1 LHIAHLEQPNFAL
14 RALPGLIGEPTLGI
28 RIGLTG
34 PMVRTPDPSYWPL
47 NAMLYC
53 SRIASLIAVLLTL
66 LVIQGCTE
74 SPSPGAGKKKPQ
86 GAREHLV
93 EVEKVRRRSVSTAHE
108 RSGSLRTR
116 RWVRI
121 HTQEEGRIDALPFYE
136 GDAVES
142 GELLVR
148 LDDSLLGAQLDKA
161 RATTKLARV
170 NLDRIED
177 LLKKR
182 AASEDERARTQTALD
197 VAVAEQRLLQAR
209 FEYTR
214 IKAPFGGIVTE
225 RNAEPGDVVE
235 KHSHLL
241 TIADPS
247 TLMTEIHISEL
258 LLPYLKQG
266 DPVTVRIDA
275 LGDRAFSGVIQRIH
289 PELDPLTRQGVVEVA
304 LDPVPAGA
312 RAGQFAR
319 VTFDTARVER
329 IVVPFEAVRRDRQ
342 GEFVYL
348 LDDGHKAIR
357 VPVRSGIRVGDGIEI
372 LQGLETDQHI
382 VRRGFLG
389 LTEGKTVSP
398 VNETLNNE

>member
-1 LHIAHLEQPNFAL
+1 MSYRRHI
-14 RALPGLIGEPTLGI
+14 T
-28 RIGLTG
+28 
-34 PMVRTPDPSYWPL
+34 
-47 NAMLYC
+47 
-53 SRIASLIAVLLTL
+53 SLIVAPLILLL
-66 LVIQGCTE
+66 MQGCTE
-74 SPSPGAGKKKPQ
+74 PPPSGAGKKSSQ
-86 GAREHLV
+86 GNREHLV

-108 RSGSLRTR
+108 RSGSLRAR

-121 HTQEEGRIDALPFYE
+121 HSQEEGRIDALPFYE
-136 GDAVES
+136 GDEVES

-214 IKAPFGGIVTE
+214 IKAPISGIVTE

-241 TIADPS
+241 TITDPG

-266 DPVTVRIDA
+266 DPVSVRIDA
-275 LGDRAFSGVIQRIH
+275 LGDRTFSGVIQRIH
-289 PELDPLTRQGVVEVA
+289 PELDSATRQGVVEVA
-304 LDPVPAGA
+304 LEPVPSGA

-319 VTFDTARVER
+319 VTFDTARIER
-329 IVVPFEAVRRDRQ
+329 ILVPFESVRRDRQ

-348 LDDGHKAIR
+348 VDDRNKALH
-357 VPVRSGIRVGDGIEI
+357 VPVRSGIRVGDSIEI
-372 LQGLETDQHI
+372 LQGLETGQRI

-398 VNETLNNE
+398 VNETLINE

>member
-1 LHIAHLEQPNFAL
+1 MPY
-14 RALPGLIGEPTLGI
+14 RRPVT
-28 RIGLTG
+28 
-34 PMVRTPDPSYWPL
+34 
-47 NAMLYC
+47 
-53 SRIASLIAVLLTL
+53 SLIAGLLISFLIT
-66 LVIQGCTE
+66 GCSD
-74 SPSPGAGKKKPQ
+74 SPPSGATQKKPQ
-86 GAREHLV
+86 DKPEHLV
-93 EVEKVRRRSVSTAHE
+93 EVEKVRRQSVSTAHE
-108 RSGSLRTR
+108 RSGSLRAR

-136 GDAVES
+136 GDAVVA

-197 VAVAEQRLLQAR
+197 VAVAEQKLLQTR

-214 IKAPFGGIVTE
+214 IKAPISGIVTE

-241 TIADPS
+241 TISDPG
-247 TLMTEIHISEL
+247 TLMTEIHVSEL
-258 LLPYLKQG
+258 LLPHLKQG
-266 DPVTVRIDA
+266 DPVAVRIDA

-289 PELDPLTRQGVVEVA
+289 PELDPLTRKGVGEVA
-304 LDPVPAGA
+304 LDPVPTGA

-319 VTFDTARVER
+319 VTFDTARIER

-348 LDDGHKAIR
+348 VDEGSKAIR
-357 VPVRSGIRVGDGIEI
+357 APVRSGIRVGDSIEI
-372 LQGLETDQHI
+372 LQGLETGQRI
-382 VRRGFLG
+382 VTRGFLG

-398 VNETLNNE
+398 VNETLIAE